1 MLLCG
6 KWAYFGQELNESM
19 VDGSQTKTAAVCL
32 SYLYFISMRCGVW
45 CTLNVV
51 GSGVYVILST
61 YFLKFF
67 NLYNVCNGCVQAIA
81 RLTFCIIYAYNAF
94 FSAYDDA
101 RPTMQLTGPV
111 KDFFSRDQSLC
122 VPAEKRSPYIRQT
135 AFVVLS
141 AVLDRSKGTDR
152 DPEEI

>member
-1 MLLCG
+1 MH
-6 KWAYFGQELNESM
+6 
-19 VDGSQTKTAAVCL
+19 
-32 SYLYFISMRCGVW
+32 
-45 CTLNVV
+45 
-51 GSGVYVILST
+51 
-61 YFLKFF
+61 
-67 NLYNVCNGCVQAIA
+67 
-81 RLTFCIIYAYNAF
+81 IIPF

-101 RPTMQLTGPV
+101 RRTMQLAGPV
-111 KDFFSRDQSLC
+111 EDFFSGDQSLC